1 MILFDGGSAM
11 FYKSTRNPNLKL
23 KASQAIAKGLS
34 DEGGLFVP
42 SSLPSVS
49 DKFEAW
55 QKLGYLELAEEIFK
69 LFLDDFTEEEIK
81 DCVTGAYSPE
91 KFGGK
96 TPVKIVPLAKE
107 KAEYMLELWHGPT
120 CAFKDMALQ
129 ILPRFL
135 TAAQRK
141 NSGDKEAV
149 ILVATSGDTGKAA
162 LEGFKDV
169 DGTSI
174 IVFYPDGGVSQV
186 QRKQMETQEGKNVKV
201 CAVKGNFDD
210 TQTGVKII
218 FNNAEMKEFLA
229 EKNCFF
235 SSANSINWG
244 RLLPQVVYYFYSYFE
259 LCRTGKISAG
269 DEINITVP
277 TGNFGNI
284 LAAYYAHKM
293 GLPVN
298 KFICASNKNN
308 VLADFIKT
316 GTYNRKREFY
326 LTSSPSMDILVSSN
340 LERLLYLLSGENS
353 ESVSLWM
360 KDLNENGSYTV
371 DEKTFAEISSKFVG
385 GYCNDEETAEIINRV
400 FEDDKYLADP
410 HTAVAIGVYEKYQQ
424 ETADKTPVIIAST
437 ASPYKFSESVLPAL
451 GEGTEMDEF
460 SKVKKLEEISGV
472 IAPVQ
477 IKELE
482 TLTERF
488 NVVIEK
494 ENMAEFVKQTVA
506 EKKA

>member
-1 MILFDGGSAM
+1 MILLDGGSAM
-11 FYKSTRNPNLKL
+11 FYKSTRNPELRL

-42 SSLPSVS
+42 SCLPSVT
-49 DKFEAW
+49 DRFDEWK
-55 QKLGYLELAEEIFK
+55 KLGYLELAEEIFK
-69 LFLDDFTEEEIK
+69 LFLDDFTSEEIK
-81 DCVTGAYSPE
+81 NCVQGAYSAE

-96 TPVKIVPLAKE
+96 TPVKVVPLGKD

-135 TAAQRK
+135 TTAQSK

-210 TQTGVKII
+210 TQTGVKLI
-218 FNNAEMKEFLA
+218 FNNNGMKEFLA

-259 LCRTGKISAG
+259 LCRTGKISDG

-284 LAAYYAHKM
+284 LAAYYAYKM
-293 GLPVN
+293 GLPVG
-298 KFICASNKNN
+298 KFICASNKNK
-308 VLADFIKT
+308 VLTDFIQT
-316 GTYNRKREFY
+316 GKYDRNREFY

-353 ESVSLWM
+353 ESISLWM
-360 KDLNENGSYTV
+360 KELNEKGSYNV
-371 DEKTFAEISSKFVG
+371 DKQTFAEISNKFVG
-385 GYCNDEETAEIINRV
+385 GYLSDEETAEIISKT
-400 FEDDKYLADP
+400 FENNKYLADT
-410 HTAVAIGVYEKYQQ
+410 HTAVAIGVHEKYKQ
-424 ETADKTPVIIAST
+424 ETGDKTPTIIAST

-451 GEGTEMDEF
+451 GEQSDMNEF
-460 SKVKKLEEISGV
+460 EKVKKLEEISGV
-472 IAPVQ
+472 NAPTQ

-482 TLTERF
+482 NMTERF
-488 NVVIEK
+488 NVVIDK
-494 ENMAEFVKQTVA
+494 ENMADFVKQTVA
-506 EKKA
+506 ERKA